1 MTAHPFDIDHL
12 IGWNDSLTEEEK
24 TVRDTV
30 GRFIDQKA
38 MPRIGHDFEAGRFP
52 QELIPELGQLG
63 VLGANLQGYGCPG
76 ISNVAYGLACQEVE
90 RCDSGLRSFVS
101 VQTSLAMYAIHAYGS
116 EEQKNHWLPKMAQGK
131 AIGCFGL
138 TEPEA
143 GSNPAGMTTRC
154 KKDGDDWRLTG
165 TKMWITNAQIADV
178 AIVWAREGDGGS
190 VLGFIVE
197 KGQKGYAAHDIPHK
211 FSMRASFTG
220 SLSLDDVRLPES
232 ARLPKAKGIK
242 SPLGCLDNARFGVAF
257 GVIGAA
263 RDCLE
268 RARQYSLDRQQF
280 GVPLGAKQLIQSRL
294 ADMAD
299 EIVKASLLSLHF
311 GRLKDQGKLEPV
323 QVSLM
328 KRNNCRIALDIARK
342 ARGIMGANGITV
354 DYGVIRHM
362 LNLESTFTYE
372 GTDEVHTLVLGRALT
387 GQNAF

>member
-1 MTAHPFDIDHL
+1 MTAHTFDIDHL
-12 IGWNDSLTEEEK
+12 IGWSDLLTEEEK

-52 QELIPELGQLG
+52 KELIPELGQMG
-63 VLGANLQGYGCPG
+63 VLGANLHGYGCPG

-101 VQTSLAMYAIHAYGS
+101 VQTSLAMYAIYAYGS
-116 EEQKNHWLPKMAQGK
+116 EEQKKKWLPAMAQGK
-131 AIGCFGL
+131 VIGCFGL

-154 KKDGDDWRLTG
+154 QKDGDDWRLTG

-178 AIVWAREGDGGS
+178 SIVWAREGDKGS

-197 KGQKGYAAHDIPHK
+197 KGEKGFAAHDIPHK
-211 FSMRASFTG
+211 MSMRASYTG

-232 ARLPKAKGIK
+232 ARLAKAKGIK

-263 RDCLE
+263 RDCFE
-268 RARQYSLDRQQF
+268 RARQYSLDRHQF
-280 GVPLGAKQLIQSRL
+280 GVPIGSRQLIQSRL

-299 EIVKASLLSLHF
+299 EIVKASLLSLQY
-311 GRLKDQGKLEPV
+311 GRLKDAGKLEPV

-328 KRNNCRIALDIARK
+328 KRNNCRIALDIARR
-342 ARGIMGANGITV
+342 ARALMGANGITV

-372 GTDEVHTLVLGRALT
+372 GTDEVHTLVLGRAVT
-387 GQNAF
+387 GQAAF